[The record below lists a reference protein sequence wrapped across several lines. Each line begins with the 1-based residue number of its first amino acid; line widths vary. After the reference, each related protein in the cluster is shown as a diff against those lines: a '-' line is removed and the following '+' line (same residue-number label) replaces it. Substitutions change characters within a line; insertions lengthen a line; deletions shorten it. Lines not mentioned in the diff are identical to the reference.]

1 MSVSTRSFPL
11 FNVAQFLG
19 ALTENTFKVVVIY
32 FLSEMKG
39 EASANILSLVG
50 IVFVAPFL
58 LFSSAAGVLADRFS
72 KKNLIVAVKISEI
85 AFMVLGT
92 FFIIEESPIG
102 LLITVFLMSTQ
113 SAVFGPAKYGIIPEL
128 VDESKLSKANGL
140 VSALTSLA
148 FVLSTFIAS
157 LILDLTSKNFSI
169 EMFFLMFFAVVGFLA
184 SLGIKRTISQQSK
197 RKINPFFLY
206 EVYETLKI
214 SSKIPHLII
223 SMVGVSFMLLLG
235 TFIQLNIISFGVES
249 LHLHIEGGGYL
260 LLGISLGIVIGS
272 LISGLISQDKI
283 ELGLSCVSC
292 FMGAGCFVLLYVFQH
307 SLPLA
312 SCALVFVGISAGGLI
327 TPCNT
332 FMQAKSPIEIRGQI
346 MGAAAFLAFVGMLLG
361 AFLIFFF
368 GSILKITPAT
378 GFFYMGLITL
388 IMAGIMTWQCSSYF
402 FSFIQRKILVHF
414 NNLVISS
421 PLLTEPTMLIFPSNS
436 VWNLIPLFSF
446 IPNLV
451 VFIPSRLQWFGK
463 VGDSIQIVPHQI
475 DQCDRFTKLL
485 QKYREG
491 SISCFCPIGDQIF
504 LEKVQTFSK
513 MYPIR
518 FVRMEKKQ
526 LPSKF
531 LGFLWNKKQ
540 THIEITES
548 L

>member
-1 MSVSTRSFPL
+1 MSVNTRSFHL
-11 FNVAQFLG
+11 FNIAQFLG
-19 ALTENTFKVVVIY
+19 ALSENTFKVVVIY
-32 FLSEMKG
+32 FLSEMQG
-39 EASANILSLVG
+39 AASANILSLVG

-85 AFMVLGT
+85 AFMILGT
-92 FFIIEESPIG
+92 FFIIKQSPIG

-113 SAVFGPAKYGIIPEL
+113 SAIFGPAKYGIIPEL
-128 VDESKLSKANGL
+128 VDESRLSKANGT
-140 VSALTSLA
+140 VGALTSLA

-157 LILDLTSKNFSI
+157 LILDLTNKNFII
-169 EMFFLMFFAVVGFLA
+169 EMFFLIFIALVGFFA
-184 SLGIKRTISQQSK
+184 SLGIGRTISQQSK

-214 SSKIPHLII
+214 SSKIPHLIV

-235 TFIQLNIISFGVES
+235 TFMQKNIISFGVDA
-249 LHLHIEGGGYL
+249 LHLDIEGGGEL
-260 LLGISLGIVIGS
+260 LLVISLGIVIGS
-272 LISGLISQDKI
+272 LISGFISKDKV
-283 ELGLSCVSC
+283 ELGLSCISC
-292 FMGAGCFVLLYVFQH
+292 FLGAGCFVLLYIFQH

-312 SCALVFVGISAGGLI
+312 SCALVFIGIFAGGLL

-332 FMQAKSPIEIRGQI
+332 YMQAKSPIEIRGQI

-378 GFFYMGLITL
+378 GFLYMGLITL
-388 IMAGIMTWQCSSYF
+388 IMAGIITWQCSSHF
-402 FSFIQRKILVHF
+402 LSFLQRKILT

-421 PLLTEPTMLIFPSNS
+421 PVLTEPTILIFPSDS
-436 VWNLIPLFSF
+436 IWNLIPLFSF

-451 VFIPSRLQWFGK
+451 VFIPSPYFSRLKWFSK
-463 VGDSIQIVPHQI
+463 VGDSIHFVPLQIGHS
-475 DQCDRFTKLL
+475 DRLTHLL
-485 QKYREG
+485 NKE
-491 SISCFCPIGDQIF
+491 SIYCFCPLGDPSFI
-504 LEKVQTFSK
+504 EKVDTISK
-513 MYPIR
+513 IHPTL

-526 LPSKF
+526 LPSRF
-531 LGFLWNKKQ
+531 LGFLWKKNQ
-540 THIEITES
+540 INIEISNT